1 MVKRINKNITK
12 PKQNTLDYSKEYEVS
27 PLKLLVII
35 VNKYQGDYY
44 LDLLIK
50 KHNVAAAFLCNGHG
64 TATRDI
70 YDLLNIS
77 ENKKDVVIA
86 LVKSNQVDIVLSKIL
101 ERFNVS
107 KNAKGIAFTIKLDSI
122 IGVLTYRFF
131 TDTKHNFKKEVK

>member
-1 MVKRINKNITK
+1 MVKRISKNVPK
-12 PKQNTLDYSKEYEVS
+12 PKQNTSNYSKDYEVS
-27 PLKLLVII
+27 PLKLLIII

-50 KHNVAAAFLCNGHG
+50 KYNVAAAFLSNGHG

-86 LVKSNQVDIVLSKIL
+86 LVRSDQVDILLNKIL

-122 IGVLTYRFF
+122 IGVLAYRFF
-131 TDTKHNFKKEVK
+131 TDTKQNIKKEVK

>member
-1 MVKRINKNITK
+1 MVKRINKNIVK
-12 PKQNTLDYSKEYEVS
+12 PKHSTSNYTNEYKVS
-27 PLKLLVII
+27 PLKLLIII

-50 KHNVAAAFLCNGHG
+50 KYNVAAAFLCNGHG

-77 ENKKDVVIA
+77 ENKKDVVIS
-86 LVKSNQVDIVLSKIL
+86 LVKSDQVEILLSKIL

-107 KNAKGIAFTIKLDSI
+107 KNAKGIAFTIRLDSI

-131 TDTKHNFKKEVK
+131 TDTKQNIKKEVK